1 MSLPEVN
8 AFCAGCRQPIA
19 LEEVQAAVTV
29 HPSPGL
35 WCVVLTFHPDPECFR
50 LYWLNRPPHLPQPS
64 LDALTVGDLEA
75 SGVFRLEAYGD
86 DRGYARLRPIRE
98 VAA

>member
-1 MSLPEVN
+1 
-8 AFCAGCRQPIA
+8 AGCRQPIA
-19 LEEVQAAVTV
+19 PEEVQAAVTV

-35 WCVVLTFHPDPECFR
+35 WCVVLTFHPSPECFR
-50 LYWLNRPPHLPQPS
+50 RFRLNRPPHLPQPS
-64 LDALTVGDLEA
+64 LEGPTVAELEE

-86 DRGYARLRPIRE
+86 DRGYARLVPIRDE